1 MKNLLLL
8 ISLSLLPTGLLYG
21 QTLAVNSIDRETGNT
36 LVLTR
41 NTRHAEMKI
50 DDSVVKDGAV
60 FFAVGC
66 NKVKAAGKTIE
77 SYFIELDLV
86 HNDNR
91 LGCLEER
98 TGRAELL
105 LEDGTVVE
113 CFQISPSDCDRTAF
127 KGGYALM
134 KRGEKPEVTK
144 ANLDKLTTTAIKKI
158 VIYTSEK
165 RLEFN
170 VKPREKD
177 YLKKHFALIAKTM
190 GS

>member
-1 MKNLLLL
+1 MNKLLLL
-8 ISLSLLPTGLLYG
+8 ISLSLLPAGLSYG
-21 QTLAVNSIDRETGNT
+21 QTIAVNSTDRKTGNT
-36 LVLTR
+36 LVLTS
-41 NTRHAEMKI
+41 NTRHEEMKM
-50 DDSVVKDGAV
+50 DDSVVYDGAV

-66 NKVKAAGKTIE
+66 NKIKDAGKAIE

-91 LGCLEER
+91 LGCLDER
-98 TGRAELL
+98 TGRAELH
-105 LEDGTVVE
+105 LEDGSVVE

-127 KGGYALM
+127 KGAYALM

-158 VIYTSEK
+158 IVYTSEK